1 MTYSIAARC
10 DKTGAFGIAIT
21 SSSICVA
28 SRCAWVSPL
37 GSVSTQNITDPAL
50 GPAGLALLRQG
61 LGAGAVLR
69 LLLDGTPQPSY
80 RQVGVIDRYGQV
92 ALHSGAEALPVAAVA
107 EGPSCMALGNL
118 LASPDV
124 PARMIAA
131 FAAADGEPLAER
143 LMRALEAGLDAG
155 GETGD
160 EHAAGLHVADTLDWP
175 VVDLRVDWHDD
186 PIGELRR
193 IWDLYAPQRAAY
205 ESRARA
211 PGTAPA
217 F

>member
-10 DKTGAFGIAIT
+10 ENSGAFGIAIT

-28 SRCAWVSPL
+28 SRCAWVGPL
-37 GSVSTQNITDPAL
+37 GSISTQNITDPAL

-61 LGAGAVLR
+61 LGAGAVLQ
-69 LLLDGTPQPSY
+69 LLLDGTPQPDY
-80 RQVGVIDRYGQV
+80 RQIGVIDRYGQI
-92 ALHSGAEALPVAAVA
+92 AMHSGREALPVAAVA
-107 EGPSCMALGNL
+107 EGASCMALGNL
-118 LASPDV
+118 LVSPDV
-124 PARMIAA
+124 PARMIAG
-131 FAAADGEPLAER
+131 FAAAAGEPLAER
-143 LMRALEAGLDAG
+143 LMRALEAGLEAG

-160 EHAAGLHVADTLDWP
+160 EHAAGLHVAETHDWP

-186 PIGELRR
+186 PIVELRR
-193 IWDLYAPQRAAY
+193 IWNLYAPQRAAY

-211 PGTAPA
+211 PGTAPS

>member
-10 DKTGAFGIAIT
+10 DRTGAFGIAIT

-28 SRCAWVSPL
+28 SRCAWVGPL
-37 GSVSTQNITDPAL
+37 GCVSTQNITDPAL
-50 GPAGLALLRQG
+50 GPAGLNLLRQG
-61 LGAGAVLR
+61 LGAGAIMR
-69 LLLDGTPQPSY
+69 LLLEGTPQAEY
-80 RQVGVIDRYGQV
+80 RQVGVIDRYGQI
-92 ALHSGAEALPVAAVA
+92 AIHSGSGALPIAAVA
-107 EGPSCMALGNL
+107 EGPSCIALGNL
-118 LASPDV
+118 LASPAV
-124 PARMIAA
+124 PARMVAGY
-131 FAAADGEPLAER
+131 AAAAGEPLAER

-160 EHAAGLHVADTLDWP
+160 ERAAGLHVADTHDWP

-186 PIGELRR
+186 PIGELRN
-193 IWDLYAPQRAAY
+193 IWDIYSPQRAAY

-211 PGTAPA
+211 PGTAPG